1 MSRANSGPFAKLM
14 NQPGHFLLPW
24 GGVARWGERALS
36 MNLVDVLPV
45 GSAISTLPKPG
56 TRVVGG
62 GPGRYKD
69 K

>member
-1 MSRANSGPFAKLM
+1 
-14 NQPGHFLLPW
+14 
-24 GGVARWGERALS
+24 
-36 MNLVDVLPV
+36 MNLVGVLPV
-45 GSAISTLPKPG
+45 GSVLSTLPKPG